1 MKKLNFETKFEIL
14 RFTVAILIA
23 LVLSFV
29 IILLVSDTPLL
40 ALQKLYLG
48 PLESARRFGNVI
60 ELTITLTFAGLA
72 IAIIFSSNE
81 FNLASEGAFYAS
93 GAIASMFVLS
103 TNLPAVISPILA
115 ILLGGVVGAVIVVI
129 PALLKQKWGAS
140 ELVSSLML
148 NYIALYFTR
157 YFINNV
163 FKDPGCGF
171 NATYKLPENSVLSRL
186 IPGTRIHTGL
196 IIVIIT
202 TILCIIFMEKTKH
215 GYELMQVGRNR
226 HFAKYVGINTSA
238 VVLMSQVVGG
248 FIAGLGG
255 AVETLGMYSRFQWQ
269 NLPGY
274 GFDGV
279 IVAIIAKNKPK
290 YVPLAAFFLAYI
302 RIGADKMATSTDVT
316 SEMIAI
322 IQGVIIMLVAATAFL
337 SGTRQKMLVKE
348 VRNNE

>member
-1 MKKLNFETKFEIL
+1 MKKLNFETRFEIL

-48 PLESARRFGNVI
+48 PLESTRRFGNVI

-81 FNLASEGAFYAS
+81 FNLATEGAFYAS

-103 TNLPAVISPILA
+103 TNLPPVVSPILA
-115 ILLGGVVGAVIVVI
+115 ILIGGLVGAVIVVI

-148 NYIALYFTR
+148 NFIALYFTR

-163 FKDPGCGF
+163 YKDPNCGF
-171 NATYKLPENSVLSRL
+171 NATFKLPANSILVRL
-186 IPGTRIHTGL
+186 VPGTRIHAGL

-202 TILCIIFMEKTKH
+202 SILCVVFMEKTKY
-215 GYELMQVGRNR
+215 GFELLQVGRNKQ
-226 HFAKYVGINTSA
+226 FAKYVGINTSA
-238 VVLMSQVVGG
+238 VVIMSQVVGG

-255 AVETLGMYSRFQWQ
+255 AVETLGMYTRFQWQ

-279 IVAIIAKNKPK
+279 IVAILAKNKPR

-337 SGTRQKMLVKE
+337 GGTRQKMLVKE